1 MKGTIANEADFGLD
15 IVWGA
20 RAIGK
25 AINRNERVAY
35 GLLESG
41 QIPGAR
47 KLGGRWCVTAQ
58 KLREFFEQEV
68 A

>member
-1 MKGTIANEADFGLD
+1 MKGTITNEPAADLNM
-15 IVWGA
+15 IWGA

-25 AINRNERVAY
+25 EINRNERVTF

-41 QIPGAR
+41 QIPGA
-47 KLGGRWCVTAQ
+47 KKVGGRWCIAASR
-58 KLREFFEQEV
+58 LREFFERED